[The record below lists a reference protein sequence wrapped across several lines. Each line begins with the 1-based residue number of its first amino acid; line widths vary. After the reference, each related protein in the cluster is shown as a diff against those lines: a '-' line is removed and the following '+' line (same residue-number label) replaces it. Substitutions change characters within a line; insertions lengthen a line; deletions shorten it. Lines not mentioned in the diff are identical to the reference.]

1 VPDYVTW
8 ETLELPLLEEIWQA
22 ELEGRPPLIAEFF
35 KEREI
40 PVARAQ
46 NVIDRLRD
54 ADMIDGVFSPAMQ
67 THRLQ
72 AMMNVHLAPA
82 GARAVGVWPSGDAAD
97 AFVAA
102 LEAAIE
108 RAEKPDERSRLEG
121 LLDAFRA
128 VPAGVMTQVAAAA
141 LMRAG
146 GIG

>member
-1 VPDYVTW
+1 
-8 ETLELPLLEEIWQA
+8 
-22 ELEGRPPLIAEFF
+22 
-35 KEREI
+35 
-40 PVARAQ
+40 
-46 NVIDRLRD
+46 
-54 ADMIDGVFSPAMQ
+54 
-67 THRLQ
+67 
-72 AMMNVHLAPA
+72 
-82 GARAVGVWPSGDAAD
+82 VWPSGDAAD